1 MTNERTNSA
10 WCAHRRKK
18 RTGKRGPEEKKIAAQ
33 ISEYMRPMHGWKME
47 IKSESDRKGKGS
59 KTYHMRGRGGPRFPR
74 QGQQMAM
81 VETTKRTSRT
91 QMLKASGGR

>member
-18 RTGKRGPEEKKIAAQ
+18 RKGKRGPEEKIAAQ
-33 ISEYMRPMHGWKME
+33 ISEYTRPMHGWKME
-47 IKSESDRKGKGS
+47 IKSESERKGKGS
-59 KTYHMRGRGGPRFPR
+59 KTYHARGRGGPRFLQ
-74 QGQQMAM
+74 QGQRMAM

-91 QMLKASGGR
+91 QMLKVSGRR